1 MRYRLLKLLE
11 EDPNISQRALAQ
23 ALDIS
28 LGKTN
33 YCLKALIDRG
43 WVKARNFVRSNN
55 KRVYAYYLTPKGI
68 DEKARVTVRFLKFK
82 VDEYEQLKE
91 EINRLQAEVGQ
102 RGMEERS

>member
-43 WVKARNFVRSNN
+43 WVKARNFVRSQN
-55 KRVYAYYLTPKGI
+55 KQGYAYYLTPKGI

-82 VDEYEQLKE
+82 VDEYEQLKK
-91 EINRLQAEVGQ
+91 EIDRLQAEVGR
-102 RGMEERS
+102 RGLEERL